1 MASLGREKSLPA
13 VADQPLHYRAREI
26 TQTNPS
32 GAKTR
37 IALFPSCIV
46 DHFLPNAGYAAARVL
61 QALGADVH
69 IVEGRRCCGLP
80 QLNSGDRATAVP
92 MAKAMIEA
100 LEHVKADWIV
110 I

>member
-1 MASLGREKSLPA
+1 MRLPMASLGREKSLPA

-26 TQTNPS
+26 TQTNPQ

-61 QALGADVH
+61 QAL
-69 IVEGRRCCGLP
+69 
-80 QLNSGDRATAVP
+80 
-92 MAKAMIEA
+92 
-100 LEHVKADWIV
+100 
-110 I
+110 